1 MSRVASNPAVISLL
15 LMFTSTSLR
24 HVDTIILDQL
34 GVVSV
39 FAFLIIVA
47 HHLTPCALSLCLFAV
62 LVVSDTLL
70 W

>member
-1 MSRVASNPAVISLL
+1 MSRIASNPAVISLL
-15 LMFTSTSLR
+15 LMFTSMGLS

-34 GVVSV
+34 GVVS
-39 FAFLIIVA
+39 FLIIIVD
-47 HHLTPCALSLCLFAV
+47 HLTPRALSVSFFAV